1 MTSAPPAGG
10 CSYRVPGVQVGVL
23 VALFALL
30 PMALGELFFAVI
42 IRRDVPY
49 GAVVWLAIVVWN
61 AYWFLL
67 RFAHRVELDG
77 STLRWRAP
85 LRSGSVALAD
95 IRRVRPSWL
104 FSNIQVMDT
113 GARGPAMVW
122 AVRGF
127 RDLVDAVWVERPG
140 LPCQLSPQARIAAR
154 MPLRSG
160 FRAGTD

>member
-1 MTSAPPAGG
+1 MTSAPPSG
-10 CSYRVPGVQVGVL
+10 CSYRVPLTQVGIL

-30 PMALGELFFAVI
+30 PMALGELFFDVI
-42 IRRDVPY
+42 IRRDIPY
-49 GAVVWLAIVVWN
+49 GAVVWLAIILWN

-77 STLRWRAP
+77 ATLRWRAP

-127 RDLVDAVWVERPG
+127 RDLVDAVSAERPG

-160 FRAGTD
+160 FQAAVD